1 MDLLSA
7 EDRIQE
13 QVLIAQVDNAIKQLG
28 ASENMLIE
36 AAFKEFLLEKKLIQ
50 IRFKVQRDKMIKTL
64 EEVLILVTI
73 LIFFTSIWELFTL
86 I

>member
-13 QVLIAQVDNAIKQLG
+13 QVLIAQVDNAIKQIEV
-28 ASENMLIE
+28 SENKLIE
-36 AAFKEFLLEKKLIQ
+36 AAFKEFLLERKLIQ

-73 LIFFTSIWELFTL
+73 LIFTSIWELFTL